1 MKLILITLVAVVVGL
16 MVACSSTDIEAT
28 VEARLGQERAI
39 EATVEARVKV
49 NGAQASEPTATPR
62 VVRVIAAPT
71 VTPTPKPTATR
82 VRPTWTPVPIF
93 RPATPTTI
101 PTPTYAPPSPIG
113 VWEVSFTIKGDIHP
127 GMLWKFYNN
136 GIVCTHVYPDDY
148 SCYPG
153 SDDWT
158 WKLHGSSIVI
168 EKAIDCGLIPC
179 TTYTGTFSRETMS
192 GDRNLMD
199 LVYVDGLAVPKL
211 KPECCWN
218 ALRIK

>member
-101 PTPTYAPPSPIG
+101 PT
-113 VWEVSFTIKGDIHP
+113 
-127 GMLWKFYNN
+127 L
-136 GIVCTHVYPDDY
+136 
-148 SCYPG
+148 
-153 SDDWT
+153 
-158 WKLHGSSIVI
+158 L
-168 EKAIDCGLIPC
+168 
-179 TTYTGTFSRETMS
+179 
-192 GDRNLMD
+192 LM
-199 LVYVDGLAVPKL
+199 P
-211 KPECCWN
+211 
-218 ALRIK
+218 LRPQ